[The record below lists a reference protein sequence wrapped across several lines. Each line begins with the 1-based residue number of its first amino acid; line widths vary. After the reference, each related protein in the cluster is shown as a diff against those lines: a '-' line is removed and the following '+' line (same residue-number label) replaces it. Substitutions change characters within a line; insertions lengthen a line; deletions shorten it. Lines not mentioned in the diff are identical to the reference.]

1 MLDLQSLQK
10 LIMNKQTVGTLY
22 LIPNTLGDENREDQL
37 RWILPN
43 EVSTQAAK
51 INHWVVENA
60 KTARAFLKAVHSV
73 TPLQKPLQE
82 IQMNEWRGPRSSMNP
97 KELITPL
104 LQGIDVG
111 LMSEAGLPAV
121 ADPGAEIV
129 AAAHQAGAKV
139 VPMVGPSS
147 LMLALMASGMNGQR
161 FLFHGYLPIKNLE
174 RTQTLKS
181 LEAES
186 RKFRQTQIWIETP
199 YRNQGMLEHLMQTLN
214 GETKLCVAIDLTLP
228 NQQILS
234 MSVSGWKNWMKNHM
248 GELSNLDRRPAVFLL
263 LA

>member
-1 MLDLQSLQK
+1 
-10 LIMNKQTVGTLY
+10 MNKQTVGTLY
-22 LIPNTLGDENREDQL
+22 LIPNTLGDDNREDQL

-43 EVSTQAAK
+43 EVSSQAAK

-60 KTARAFLKAVHSV
+60 KTARAFLKAVNSV

-82 IQMNEWRGPRSSMNP
+82 IQMSEWRGPRSPMNP

-104 LQGIDVG
+104 LQGVDVG

-129 AAAHQAGAKV
+129 AAAHQVGAKV

-161 FLFHGYLPIKNLE
+161 FLFHGYLPIKNPE
-174 RTQTLKS
+174 RTQTLKF
-181 LEAES
+181 LETES
-186 RKFRQTQIWIETP
+186 RKFKQTQIWIETP
-199 YRNQGMLEHLMQTLN
+199 YRNQGMLENLIQTLN
-214 GETKLCVAIDLTLP
+214 GETRLCVAIDLTLP
-228 NQQILS
+228 TQQILS
-234 MSVSGWKNWMKNHM
+234 MSVGTWKTWMKNHAD
-248 GELSNLDRRPAVFLL
+248 ELSTLDRRPAVFLL

>member
-1 MLDLQSLQK
+1 MNQK
-10 LIMNKQTVGTLY
+10 TIGTLY

-43 EVSTQAAK
+43 EVSSQAAK
-51 INHWVVENA
+51 INHWVVENP
-60 KTARAFLKAVHSV
+60 KTARAFLKAVNSV

-82 IQMNEWRGPRSSMNP
+82 IQMSEWRGPRSPINP
-97 KELITPL
+97 KELISPL
-104 LQGIDVG
+104 LEGHDVG

-129 AAAHQAGAKV
+129 AAAHQVGAKV

-161 FLFHGYLPIKNLE
+161 FLFHGYLPIKNPE
-174 RTQTLKS
+174 RTQTLRA

-186 RKFRQTQIWIETP
+186 RKFKQTQIWIETP
-199 YRNQGMLEHLMQTLN
+199 YRNQGMLENLLQTLAS
-214 GETKLCVAIDLTLP
+214 ETRLCVAIDLTLP
-228 NQQILS
+228 TQQILS
-234 MSVSGWKNWMKNHM
+234 MSVNQWKSWVKNHAS
-248 GELSNLDRRPAVFLL
+248 ELATLDRRPAVFLM

>member
-1 MLDLQSLQK
+1 MNQK
-10 LIMNKQTVGTLY
+10 TIGTLY

-43 EVSTQAAK
+43 EVSSQAAN
-51 INHWVVENA
+51 IHHWVVENP
-60 KTARAFLKAVHSV
+60 KTARAFLKAVNSV

-82 IQMNEWRGPRSSMNP
+82 IQMSEWRGPRSPMNP
-97 KELITPL
+97 KELIAPL
-104 LQGIDVG
+104 LEGHDVG

-129 AAAHQAGAKV
+129 AAAHQVGAKV

-161 FLFHGYLPIKNLE
+161 FLFHGYLPIKNPE
-174 RTQTLKS
+174 RTQTLRA

-186 RKFRQTQIWIETP
+186 RKFKQTQIWIETP
-199 YRNQGMLEHLMQTLN
+199 YRNQGMLENLLQTL
-214 GETKLCVAIDLTLP
+214 GSETRLCVAIDLTLP
-228 NQQILS
+228 TQQILS
-234 MSVSGWKNWMKNHM
+234 MSVNQWKSWLKNNASH
-248 GELSNLDRRPAVFLL
+248 LSTLDRRPAVFLM

>member
-1 MLDLQSLQK
+1 MNQK
-10 LIMNKQTVGTLY
+10 TVGTLY

-51 INHWVVENA
+51 INHWVVENP
-60 KTARAFLKAVHSV
+60 KTARAFLKAVNSV

-82 IQMNEWRGPRSSMNP
+82 IQMSEWRGPRSPMNP
-97 KELITPL
+97 KELIAPL
-104 LQGIDVG
+104 LDGHDVG

-139 VPMVGPSS
+139 FPMVGPSS

-161 FLFHGYLPIKNLE
+161 FLFHGYLPIKNPE
-174 RTQTLKS
+174 RTQTLRA

-186 RKFRQTQIWIETP
+186 RKLKQTQIWIETP
-199 YRNQGMLEHLMQTLN
+199 YRNQGMLENLLQSLSA
-214 GETKLCVAIDLTLP
+214 ETRLCVAIDLTLP
-228 NQQILS
+228 SQQILS
-234 MSVSGWKNWMKNHM
+234 MSVNQWKSWIKNHAS
-248 GELSNLDRRPAVFLL
+248 ELAMLDRRPAVFLML
-263 LA
+263 G

>member
-1 MLDLQSLQK
+1 MNQK
-10 LIMNKQTVGTLY
+10 TIGTLY

-43 EVSTQAAK
+43 EVSSQAAK
-51 INHWVVENA
+51 INHWVVENP
-60 KTARAFLKAVHSV
+60 KTARAFLKAVNSV

-82 IQMNEWRGPRSSMNP
+82 IQMSEWRGPRSPMNP
-97 KELITPL
+97 KELISPL
-104 LQGIDVG
+104 LEGHDVG

-129 AAAHQAGAKV
+129 AAAHQVGAKV

-161 FLFHGYLPIKNLE
+161 FLFHGYLPIKNPE
-174 RTQTLKS
+174 RTQTLRA

-186 RKFRQTQIWIETP
+186 RKFKQTQIWIETP
-199 YRNQGMLEHLMQTLN
+199 YRNQGILENLLQTLAS
-214 GETKLCVAIDLTLP
+214 ETRVCVAIDLTLP
-228 NQQILS
+228 TQQILS
-234 MSVSGWKNWMKNHM
+234 MSVNQWKSWLKNNASH
-248 GELSNLDRRPAVFLL
+248 LSTLDRRPAVFLM